1 LTKSGVALRTQIV
14 SDIAILHQQSSSW
27 QDLRDGTTRHTRTAA
42 QVVTFESPDLVVEA
56 RKVGALEDD
65 EAAGLGLVRVV
76 WRRLTVWDLCPC

>member
-1 LTKSGVALRTQIV
+1 M